1 MINISIMFLC
11 KICFRLSKLA
21 GNKMTEGNP
30 NIANLGDP
38 NRPTKIAEVYS
49 EIYDN
54 EWTDTLDCCLKKLGK
69 EYSEDD
75 ALQALNKTLIVNII
89 YI

>member
-1 MINISIMFLC
+1 MFLC
-11 KICFRLSKLA
+11 KIYFRLIKMASI
-21 GNKMTEGNP
+21 KMTEGNP

-54 EWTDTLDCCLKKLGK
+54 EWTDALDFCNTKLGK
-69 EYSEDD
+69 EYNEDD
-75 ALQALNKTLIVNII
+75 ALQALSKTLIVNII
-89 YI
+89 V

>member
-1 MINISIMFLC
+1 MFLC
-11 KICFRLSKLA
+11 KIYFRLSKLA
-21 GNKMTEGNP
+21 GNKMTEGSP

-54 EWTDTLDCCLKKLGK
+54 EWTDALDFCNTKLGK

-75 ALQALNKTLIVNII
+75 ALQALSKTLIVNII
-89 YI
+89 V

>member
-1 MINISIMFLC
+1 MFLC
-11 KICFRLSKLA
+11 KIYFRLRKLA

-49 EIYDN
+49 EIYDD
-54 EWTDTLDCCLKKLGK
+54 EWTDTLDFCRKKFGK

-89 YI
+89 V

>member
-1 MINISIMFLC
+1 MASI
-11 KICFRLSKLA
+11 
-21 GNKMTEGNP
+21 KMTEGNP

-54 EWTDTLDCCLKKLGK
+54 EWTDALDFCNTKLGK
-69 EYSEDD
+69 EYNEDD
-75 ALQALNKTLIVNII
+75 ALQALSKTLIVNII
-89 YI
+89 V

>member
-1 MINISIMFLC
+1 MFLC
-11 KICFRLSKLA
+11 KIYFRLSKLA

-38 NRPTKIAEVYS
+38 YRPTKIAEIYS

-54 EWTDTLDCCLKKLGK
+54 EWTDTLDFCQKKLGK

-89 YI
+89 V